1 MRAVV
6 VDAGTSCLRV
16 LKLAANAVDATVFA
30 QSGTRLMKIER
41 DSLLDTLSANIEHP
55 IVVAHP
61 RLAARLA
68 SYRHLVDVAV
78 EQAVKIE
85 RAQQWFAEEKPMT
98 YGQSFEDGQP
108 PVELFLI
115 FDGTGDGY
123 MGIPVA
129 PVVGQSYPESVD
141 ALGGND
147 ERQIAPLTYHIPSFG
162 APFVGLGKEE
172 IGGKTGID
180 LFARGNT
187 IVAVALAFYR
197 QVESC
202 RAGNHTAV
210 FAIQAVPPIDVAV
223 PAPFT
228 YLAATMP

>member
-1 MRAVV
+1 MPFI
-6 VDAGTSCLRV
+6 VDAGTTCLRV
-16 LKLAANAVDATVFA
+16 LELAANAVDATVFA

-129 PVVGQSYPESVD
+129 PVGGQSYPESVD
-141 ALGGND
+141 ALAEQGRAS
-147 ERQIAPLTYHIPSFG
+147 E
-162 APFVGLGKEE
+162 LGCTDDRAALELARILDAMNE
-172 IGGKTGID
+172 LDDPPKT
-180 LFARGNT
+180 
-187 IVAVALAFYR
+187 
-197 QVESC
+197 QV
-202 RAGNHTAV
+202 
-210 FAIQAVPPIDVAV
+210 
-223 PAPFT
+223 
-228 YLAATMP
+228 YLALYEGYTAREISQLCGMPEGTVYSWISRGKKRLREVLS